1 MMQIIIVQLLQLLII
16 IIGLPA
22 GIVAPSCLV
31 RQRPAGN
38 QHTRML
44 PTSSQAQT
52 QNKINADLFSISIE
66 RVTYYYKSTIV
77 STAL

>member
-1 MMQIIIVQLLQLLII
+1 MMQIIIVQLLLLLII
-16 IIGLPA
+16 ISLPS

-31 RQRPAGN
+31 RQRPVGN

-52 QNKINADLFSISIE
+52 QN
-66 RVTYYYKSTIV
+66 
-77 STAL
+77 